1 MSAQIVGVVVV
12 ATCFCLGMLIGIS
25 LETRR
30 RRTDDHRRGLA
41 RREMAEERAWLAEE
55 RAALLYQRDR
65 AAIARRADTD

>member
-1 MSAQIVGVVVV
+1 MSAPIVLGVLV
-12 ATCFCLGMLIGIS
+12 ATCFCLGVLIGIS

-65 AAIARRADTD
+65 ASIAPRTDGD